1 MTTDATHDA
10 GVEFG
15 TTNFCPVFQGAQVAR
30 ANEDLGYDLQL
41 FGENHNMA
49 ADIFGELR
57 DAARATSRIKLLAGP
72 VNFVT
77 RDPGVIASA
86 IAPIQILSGGRAIC
100 GIARGD
106 SAVALAGLKPQRND
120 DLARDLDIV
129 RRYLARETVFFGDR
143 ESRLEW
149 LGPERPSAERG
160 ADEQPYAPTPI
171 ELVCSGPR
179 SIALAATCADRIGLS
194 IGANPER
201 MRWALSIIDA
211 ALDVAGRS
219 RSDVR
224 IGMYVPVAVA
234 DTRDEGRAA
243 IKYRV
248 AGWAHMSS
256 FAGNDLAAQPEIMRR
271 VTARLREGYDYRFHR
286 ADVPLDN
293 PNTRQ
298 IDEAFGDWFGVGGPP
313 AYIAE
318 RLHEL
323 VELGARTFVTS
334 LVGREH
340 ERFATE
346 VIPQL
351 RTRRP

>member
-1 MTTDATHDA
+1 MLQRRAGNFASMTDGVNNDQR
-10 GVEFG
+10 VEFG
-15 TTNFCPVFQGAQVAR
+15 TTNFCPVFQGGQIAR
-30 ANEDLGYDLQL
+30 ANEDLGYDVQL

-86 IAPIQILSGGRAIC
+86 IAPIQVLSGGRAIC

-106 SAVALAGLKPQRND
+106 SAVALAGRKPQFHA
-120 DLARDLDIV
+120 DLARDLDLV
-129 RRYLARETVFFGDR
+129 RRYLARETVMFGAR

-149 LGPERPSAERG
+149 LGEH
-160 ADEQPYAPTPI
+160 PYTPTPI
-171 ELVCSGPR
+171 EMVCSGPR

-194 IGANPER
+194 IGANPDR
-201 MRWALSIIDA
+201 MRWALAIIDA
-211 ALDVAGRS
+211 ALDAAGRS
-219 RSDVR
+219 RADVR
-224 IGMYVPVAVA
+224 IGAYLPVAVT
-234 DTRDEGRAA
+234 DSRDAGRAE
-243 IKYRV
+243 IKFRV
-248 AGWAHMSS
+248 PGWAHMSS
-256 FAGNDLAAQPEIMRR
+256 FAGNDLDAQPEIMRR
-271 VTARLREGYDYRFHR
+271 VTARLRDGYDYRYHR

-298 IDEAFGDWFGVGGPP
+298 IDAEFGDWFGIGGPP

-323 VELGARTFVTS
+323 VELGARTFVTA
-334 LVGREH
+334 LGGREH
-340 ERFATE
+340 ERFATD
-346 VIPQL
+346 VIPL
-351 RTRRP
+351 VRAV

>member
-1 MTTDATHDA
+1 MS
-10 GVEFG
+10 VEFG
-15 TTNFCPVFQGAQVAR
+15 TTNFCPAFQGAQVAQ
-30 ANEDLGYDLQL
+30 ANEALGYDLQL

-106 SAVALAGLKPQRND
+106 SAVALAGLKPQRHAELD
-120 DLARDLDIV
+120 RDLALV
-129 RRYLARETVFFGDR
+129 RRYLSRETVHFGER

-149 LGPERPSAERG
+149 LS
-160 ADEQPYAPTPI
+160 QHPYTPTPI
-171 ELVCSGPR
+171 EMVCSGPR
-179 SIALAATCADRIGLS
+179 AIALAATSADRIGLS

-201 MRWALSIIDA
+201 MKWALAIIDA
-211 ALDVAGRS
+211 ALDAAGRS
-219 RSDVR
+219 RADVR
-224 IGMYVPVAVA
+224 IGAYVPVAVT
-234 DTRDEGRAA
+234 DTRDQGRKE

-271 VTARLREGYDYRFHR
+271 VTTSLRDGYDYRFHR
-286 ADVPLDN
+286 ADVPMDN

-298 IDEAFGDWFGVGGPP
+298 IDEEFGDWFGIGGPP

-323 VELGARTFVTS
+323 VGLGVSTFVTA
-334 LVGREH
+334 LGGREH
-340 ERFATE
+340 ELFATE
-346 VIPQL
+346 VIPL
-351 RTRRP
+351 VRAR

>member
-1 MTTDATHDA
+1 MN
-10 GVEFG
+10 VEFG
-15 TTNFCPVFQGAQVAR
+15 TTNFCPAFHGAQVAR
-30 ANEDLGYDLQL
+30 ANEELGYDVQL

-106 SAVALAGLKPQRND
+106 SAVALAGRPPQRHAE
-120 DLARDLDIV
+120 LARDLDLV
-129 RRYLARETVFFGDR
+129 RRYLSRETVHFGDR

-149 LGPERPSAERG
+149 LGENRYTA
-160 ADEQPYAPTPI
+160 TPI
-171 ELVCSGPR
+171 EMVCSGPR
-179 SIALAATCADRIGLS
+179 SIALAATSADRIGLS
-194 IGANPER
+194 VGANPAR
-201 MRWALSIIDA
+201 MKWALAIIDA
-211 ALDVAGRS
+211 ALDAAGRS
-219 RSDVR
+219 RADVR
-224 IGMYVPVAVA
+224 IGAYVPVAVT
-234 DTRDEGRAA
+234 DTRDAGRSE

-271 VTARLREGYDYRFHR
+271 VTTRLRDGYDYRFHR
-286 ADVPLDN
+286 ADVPMDN

-298 IDEAFGDWFGVGGPP
+298 IDEEFGDWFGIGGPP
-313 AYIAE
+313 SYIAE

-323 VELGARTFVTS
+323 VALGVRTFVTA
-334 LVGREH
+334 LGGREH

-346 VIPQL
+346 VIPL
-351 RTRRP
+351 VRSN

>member
-1 MTTDATHDA
+1 MTTDVTRDD

-106 SAVALAGLKPQRND
+106 SAVALAGLKPQRYA
-120 DLARDLDIV
+120 DLARDLDLV

-149 LGPERPSAERG
+149 LPLG
-160 ADEQPYAPTPI
+160 DQPYAPTPI
-171 ELVCSGPR
+171 EMVCSGPR

-201 MRWALSIIDA
+201 MRWALGIIDA

-219 RSDVR
+219 RADVR
-224 IGMYVPVAVA
+224 IGAYVPVAVT
-234 DTRDEGRAA
+234 DTRDAGRAE

-298 IDEAFGDWFGVGGPP
+298 IDEAFGDWFGIGGPP

-318 RLHEL
+318 RLQEL

-351 RTRRP
+351 RTPRP

>member
-1 MTTDATHDA
+1 MTTDVTRDD

-106 SAVALAGLKPQRND
+106 SAVALAGLKPQRNA
-120 DLARDLDIV
+120 DLARDLDLV
-129 RRYLARETVFFGDR
+129 RRYLGRETVFFGDR

-149 LGPERPSAERG
+149 LGPAERELG
-160 ADEQPYAPTPI
+160 LQRYEPTPI

-201 MRWALSIIDA
+201 MRWALAIIDA

-219 RSDVR
+219 RADVR
-224 IGMYVPVAVA
+224 IGAYVPVAVT
-234 DTRDEGRAA
+234 DTRDAGRAE

-298 IDEAFGDWFGVGGPP
+298 IDEAFGDWFGIGGPP
-313 AYIAE
+313 AYVAE